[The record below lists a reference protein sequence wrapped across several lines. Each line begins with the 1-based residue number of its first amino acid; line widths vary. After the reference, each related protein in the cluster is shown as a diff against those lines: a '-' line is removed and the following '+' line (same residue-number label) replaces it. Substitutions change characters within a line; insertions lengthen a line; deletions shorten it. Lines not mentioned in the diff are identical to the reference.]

1 MLRSE
6 EVLTRPMVATLL
18 GGFSSIGQ
26 GGDQLVSKA
35 ASAAIAALFKQT
47 EQIDATVRAEPVAK
61 LLQGSMDGFD
71 FVGNG
76 LLMYNGLR
84 IKAMELY
91 VQAVS
96 IDFGAVLTGKINL
109 RLPTEARLR
118 VLLTEEDLTTS
129 FNTPFVVQ
137 KLQKLEYEGQK
148 LNFKHTTM
156 SINGDRTLQL
166 NATIQVGDAEPVELD
181 INSKIQVEERR
192 RIQFSDV
199 KYGGDE
205 GAVKLGQ
212 ALIGH
217 VNELMDLDKFALD
230 GTQLRIDQ
238 VRIRDD
244 QLTFYGT
251 AQIERF
257 PERKKA

>member
-6 EVLTRPMVATLL
+6 VFVPPSKVATLL
-18 GGFSSIGQ
+18 RGFPSIGQ

-35 ASAAIAALFKQT
+35 VSAAIAALFKQT
-47 EQIDATVRAEPVAK
+47 DKIDATVRAEPVAK
-61 LLQGSMDGFD
+61 LLQGSLDGFD
-71 FVGNG
+71 FIGNG

-96 IDFGAVLTGKINL
+96 IDFGAVLSGRINL

-118 VLLTEEDLTTS
+118 VLLSEADLTTS

-137 KLQKLEYEGQK
+137 KLQKLEYEGK
-148 LNFKHTTM
+148 PLNFHQTQLA
-156 SINGDRTLQL
+156 INGDRTLQL
-166 NATIQVGDAEPVELD
+166 TSKIQVGDGEAVDLD
-181 INSKIQVEERR
+181 INAKVEVEERR
-192 RIQFSDV
+192 RIQFAQV
-199 KYGGDE
+199 KYNGDE
-205 GAVKLGQ
+205 AAVSLGK
-212 ALIGH
+212 ALIAH
-217 VNELMDLDKFALD
+217 VNEMLDLDKFALD

-244 QLTFYGT
+244 ELTFYGT
-251 AQIERF
+251 AQIDRF
-257 PERKKA
+257 PERKTR